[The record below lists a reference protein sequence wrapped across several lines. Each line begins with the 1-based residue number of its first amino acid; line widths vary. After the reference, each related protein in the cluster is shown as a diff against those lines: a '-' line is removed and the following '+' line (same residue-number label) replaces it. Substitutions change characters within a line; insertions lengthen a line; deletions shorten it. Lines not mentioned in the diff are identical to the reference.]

1 MVLAASLIITAI
13 AIGLLVVYGADV
25 AVGYGSEDGQGFIP
39 FDHKTRGMGLGLPAL
54 ILPII
59 AFFISRKEPS
69 KTLGGMIIVAGILI
83 IIGGAVVIG
92 NADPEEVKESGR
104 DVLSETIPLLVAGL
118 IQIGLGILKIK
129 KSWWKKMPTCAKCN
143 NDVKK
148 VYDCDHTDFEEY
160 CVECYTELHYYLT
173 EKD

>member
-1 MVLAASLIITAI
+1 MKGIFGMALTPALIITGIAI
-13 AIGLLVVYGADV
+13 ALLVVYGMDV
-25 AVGYGSEDGQGFIP
+25 VVGYSTDSGEGFIP

-69 KTLGGMIIVAGILI
+69 KVLGIMIIIAGILI

-92 NADPEEVKESGR
+92 NADAMEEASGR
-104 DVLSETIPLLVAGL
+104 SILAETIPLIVAGL

-129 KSWWKKMPTCAKCN
+129 KS
-143 NDVKK
+143 
-148 VYDCDHTDFEEY
+148 
-160 CVECYTELHYYLT
+160 
-173 EKD
+173 